1 MNRRLLIGTLGIS
14 MLAGGFAVG
23 QTPTAKPDDHAS
35 HHPEKAATP
44 KAKAA
49 PPTPTKAVPAKSQPG
64 MNCEMTGHE
73 GKASS
78 MDGKMGH
85 GQMMEGGHMMGQC
98 SGMFGPGAKV
108 EVNKQA
114 KGVTVTV
121 TSDDPKV
128 VARIQNMAEGMKR
141 MHEAKSAK

>member
-1 MNRRLLIGTLGIS
+1 MKRFTLIGTLGIA
-14 MLAGGFAVG
+14 MLAGGFVG
-23 QTPTAKPDDHAS
+23 AQTPAANPDDHAA
-35 HHPEKAATP
+35 HHPEKAAAP
-44 KAKAA
+44 KAKSGSPA
-49 PPTPTKAVPAKSQPG
+49 PAKVDSAKCQPG
-64 MNCEMTGHE
+64 MNCDMMGHE
-73 GKASS
+73 GKGQG
-78 MDGKMGH
+78 MGGKMGR

-141 MHEAKSAK
+141 MHEAKASK

>member
-1 MNRRLLIGTLGIS
+1 MNRLTLIGTLGIS

-23 QTPTAKPDDHAS
+23 QTPAVNPDDHAA
-35 HHPEKAATP
+35 HHPEKAPPP

-49 PPTPTKAVPAKSQPG
+49 APTPAKTEAARCQPG
-64 MNCEMTGHE
+64 MNCEMMGHD
-73 GKASS
+73 GKAQG
-78 MDGKMGH
+78 MGKMGH

-108 EVNKQA
+108 EVKKQA

-141 MHEAKSAK
+141 MHEAKSSN